1 MHPHKTKHTPGKADH
16 DLAQDGFRSFL
27 LFMMICIM
35 TVGVV
40 LSDKERARE
49 PVRFSGRPV
58 FSAEFEDKKPYT
70 VDQIIEAGE
79 YLYVLPND
87 TDGFVQVYD
96 LKGSYQHSLFFP
108 EESNGVFRMA
118 AEGNAFYFRN
128 QSSDVFV
135 FRDGAFLEYV
145 PWKLAR
151 ERFAHIDFEG
161 HGSSPGYEIRGTD
174 LWRVLEDQEE
184 LVMADF
190 VWFDASLALACMT
203 ALLCIGIL
211 SLAVGWL
218 KRRRVNR

>member
-1 MHPHKTKHTPGKADH
+1 MHPHKTKHTPGKADQ

-79 YLYVLPND
+79 YLYVLPDD

-190 VWFDASLALACMT
+190 VRFDASFAVEFLTAFGSIGALWLLA
-203 ALLCIGIL
+203 
-211 SLAVGWL
+211 GWI
-218 KRRRVNR
+218 KRKRMNK